1 MNLQEKL
8 QKIQH
13 ELKAPKNQRNNF
25 GGYNY
30 RSVEDIMQGLKP
42 LLDEYKCTCTL
53 TDEVILIGERYYIKA
68 TATLHDVEGLESY
81 SVNGY
86 AREDVNKKGLDVA
99 QLTGSCS
106 SYARK
111 YALNGLFCIDDTKD
125 IDSMKPTT
133 ETTTPTR
140 RVRKPRTATITEEE
154 VKNSGYPF

>member
-42 LLDEYKCTCTL
+42 LLDKYKCTVTL
-53 TDEVILIGERYYIKA
+53 TDEVQLIGERYYIKA
-68 TATLHDVEGLESY
+68 TATIVDCEDLQSY
-81 SVNGY
+81 SVNGL
-86 AREDVNKKGLDVA
+86 AREDVNKKGMDLS

-125 IDSMKPTT
+125 IDSMKPT
-133 ETTTPTR
+133 EEKPTR
-140 RVRKPRTATITEEE
+140 RVRKPRTATVTDEE
-154 VKNSGYPF
+154 VKNSGCPF

>member
-1 MNLQEKL
+1 MIHEKL

-42 LLDEYKCTCTL
+42 LLDKYKCTCTL
-53 TDEVILIGERYYIKA
+53 TDEIQMIGERYYIKA
-68 TATLHDVEGLESY
+68 TATIHDCEGIESY
-81 SVNGY
+81 SVCGY
-86 AREDVNKKGLDVA
+86 AREDANKKGMDVA

-125 IDSMKPTT
+125 IDSMKPST
-133 ETTTPTR
+133 EQSEAPKRRRRTPQVTQ
-140 RVRKPRTATITEEE
+140 EE
-154 VKNSGYPF
+154 VEKSDCPF

>member
-1 MNLQEKL
+1 MIHEKL

-42 LLDEYKCTCTL
+42 LLDKYKCTCTL
-53 TDEVILIGERYYIKA
+53 TDEIVMIGERYYIKA
-68 TATLHDVEGLESY
+68 TATLHDCEGIESY
-81 SVNGY
+81 SVNGW
-86 AREDVNKKGLDVA
+86 ARENVSQKGMNDP
-99 QLTGSCS
+99 QITGSCS

-125 IDSMKPTT
+125 IDSMKPS
-133 ETTTPTR
+133 
-140 RVRKPRTATITEEE
+140 TEEPP
-154 VKNSGYPF
+154 KRRRRTPQDNTCPF

>member
-42 LLDEYKCTCTL
+42 LLDKYKCTCTIS
-53 TDEVILIGERYYIKA
+53 DEVQMIGERYYIKA
-68 TATLHDVEGLESY
+68 TATIHDCEGIESY
-81 SVNGY
+81 SVCGY
-86 AREDVNKKGLDVA
+86 AREDNQRKGMDLC
-99 QLTGSCS
+99 QLTGSTS

-125 IDSMKPTT
+125 IDSLKPSV
-133 ETTTPTR
+133 ESEPPKR
-140 RVRKPRTATITEEE
+140 RRRTQQVTQEE
-154 VKNSGYPF
+154 VEKSNCPF

>member
-1 MNLQEKL
+1 MIHEKL

-42 LLDEYKCTCTL
+42 LLDEYGCTCTL
-53 TDEVILIGERYYIKA
+53 SDEVVMIGERYYIKA
-68 TATLHDVEGLESY
+68 TATLHDIEGIESY

-86 AREDVNKKGLDVA
+86 AREDANKKGMDVA

-125 IDSMKPTT
+125 IDSMKPPT
-133 ETTTPTR
+133 EEQKPVR
-140 RVRKPRTATITEEE
+140 RARKPRVT
-154 VKNSGYPF
+154 SDCPF

>member
-13 ELKAPKNQRNNF
+13 ELKAPKNQRNSF

-42 LLDEYKCTCTL
+42 LLDSYKCICTL
-53 TDEVILIGERYYIKA
+53 TDEVQLIGDRYYIKA
-68 TATLHDVEGLESY
+68 TATIHDCESIESY
-81 SVNGY
+81 SVCGY
-86 AREDVNKKGLDVA
+86 AREDDNKKGMDVA

-111 YALNGLFCIDDTKD
+111 YALNGLFCIDDAKD
-125 IDSMKPTT
+125 IDSLKPST
-133 ETTTPTR
+133 EPPKRRRRTPQVTQ
-140 RVRKPRTATITEEE
+140 EE
-154 VKNSGYPF
+154 VEKSNCPF